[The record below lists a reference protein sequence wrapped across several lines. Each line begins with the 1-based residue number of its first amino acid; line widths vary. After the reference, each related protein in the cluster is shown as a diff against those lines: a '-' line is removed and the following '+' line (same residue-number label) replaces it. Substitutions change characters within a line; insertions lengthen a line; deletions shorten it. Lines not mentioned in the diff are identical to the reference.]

1 MKKFLRMRSVA
12 FAATV
17 LLCLLLAVGAPLAM
31 AAESGHDGEHGDE
44 IGGPNATLWK
54 TVNFIALVG
63 IAAYMLRG
71 KVGPFFAER
80 NKQIA
85 SGMSDAANREQEA
98 QSRLRQMEEKL
109 AGLESEIAKLREA
122 AQTEME
128 RDRERVE
135 AESAQALAR
144 IQEHTTREI
153 ASAGAMARTQLRHHA
168 AALAMELAEQQVRG
182 RASEPG
188 MQDALL
194 AQAVQR
200 LSQTG
205 GASKN

>member
-1 MKKFLRMRSVA
+1 MKKFLRMRNFA
-12 FAATV
+12 FAATA

-31 AAESGHDGEHGDE
+31 AAESGHDDEHGDQ

-80 NKQIA
+80 NQQIA
-85 SGMSDAANREQEA
+85 SGMSDAANREKEA

-128 RDRERVE
+128 RDRERIE

-168 AALAMELAEQQVRG
+168 AALAMELAEQQVRN